1 MTPPPS
7 NNIHKN
13 IKTLYI
19 NMSNTQ
25 NEKIKTNKKPLKDKK
40 QKIKKPEHTPSQ
52 DIFLS
57 NFIKQIKEDC
67 EIRYII
73 YEII

>member
-1 MTPPPS
+1 MF
-7 NNIHKN
+7 NI
-13 IKTLYI
+13 
-19 NMSNTQ
+19 M
-25 NEKIKTNKKPLKDKK
+25 NEKIKTDKKPLKDKK
-40 QKIKKPEHTPSQ
+40 QKIKKPEHIPSQ

-57 NFIKQIKEDC
+57 NFIKQIKEND